1 MYNTPLRGVGRSLST
16 FDNLYISPSEKVKTN
31 GRLLDEFDIFVW
43 QGKCQ
48 IWIIGDFYF
57 DKKVVVTDSV

>member
-1 MYNTPLRGVGRSLST
+1 MYNTPPPGWGAALSRLGH
-16 FDNLYISPSEKVKTN
+16 LYISPSEKGKSN

-48 IWIIGDFYF
+48 IWNIGDFYF
-57 DKKVVVTDSV
+57 EKKVVVTDSV